1 MSMMIGEQ
9 ENYVYIGTDGI
20 YFNIRSD
27 GVKQY
32 ILVIIG
38 VASRSN
44 KAFLSI
50 EDGYRESEQSW
61 TEVLLNLKDRGFRSL
76 KLAVGDGALSFWKVE
91 RKVLVQTR
99 SQHCWVHETEST
111 LNKFQNKVRPKQ
123 NNISM
128 ISGWQKPEKMQ
139 SKRLVCSLKFT
150 SSSTPKPPNALKK
163 IVKKKLLAFFSVEFD
178 AS

>member
-1 MSMMIGEQ
+1 MLIFLQGWV
-9 ENYVYIGTDGI
+9 NDYDHWRTRGLCLYRGRWHL
-20 YFNIRSD
+20 FHIRSD
-27 GVKQY
+27 GIKQY

-91 RKVLVQTR
+91 RKVLIQTH
-99 SQHCWVHETEST
+99 SQHCWVHETESI

-128 ISGWQKPEKMQ
+128 ISG
-139 SKRLVCSLKFT
+139 
-150 SSSTPKPPNALKK
+150 
-163 IVKKKLLAFFSVEFD
+163 
-178 AS
+178 